1 MVKVEEAKPFIPVSL
16 WDHMNPFLFSFHSQ
30 VVLQTAHHISI
41 DPESSGSSG
50 SVRPVSP
57 RPSVTAWLALGLLIS
72 FSCPPLTCFFF
83 CSFSFSTS
91 RPPFQPHILFFWV
104 ADFLVPGFSIFSVSR
119 CMFHFGLNLIAQIFS
134 LSAHSLFMMY
144 WFWVSVW
151 RTFVALIC
159 IHTALLLQNRAF
171 LLV

>member
-57 RPSVTAWLALGLLIS
+57 KPSVTAWPALGLLIS
-72 FSCPPLTCFFF
+72 FSRPPLTCFCF

-91 RPPFQPHILFFWV
+91 RPPFQPHILFFCW
-104 ADFLVPGFSIFSVSR
+104 FLGSRIF
-119 CMFHFGLNLIAQIFS
+119 HLFS
-134 LSAHSLFMMY
+134 LSLYVSFWFEPHCTDFQSVCALFIYDVLVLGVRLEDIRCLDLHSHCF
-144 WFWVSVW
+144 
-151 RTFVALIC
+151 
-159 IHTALLLQNRAF
+159 TASE
-171 LLV
+171 